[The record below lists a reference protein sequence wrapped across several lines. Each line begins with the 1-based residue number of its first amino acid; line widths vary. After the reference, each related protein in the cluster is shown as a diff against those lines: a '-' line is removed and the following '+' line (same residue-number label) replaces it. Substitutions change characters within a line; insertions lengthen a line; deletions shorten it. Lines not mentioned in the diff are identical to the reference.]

1 MKIWKLQMLLL
12 GGKMEKTLK
21 NKDTKKYIVKQIT
34 TKMIPMVMKVME
46 EIYKIA
52 LVEDASKYS
61 KEIQIT
67 I

>member
-1 MKIWKLQMLLL
+1 MLLL
-12 GGKMEKTLK
+12 GGKVEKTLK
-21 NKDTKKYIVKQIT
+21 NKDTKKYTEKQIT
-34 TKMIPMVMKVME
+34 PRMIPMVMKVMQ
-46 EIYKIA
+46 IYKIA

>member
-1 MKIWKLQMLLL
+1 MLLLLL
-12 GGKMEKTLK
+12 GGKMKKTLK
-21 NKDTKKYIVKQIT
+21 NKDTNKYILKQIT
-34 TKMIPMVMKVME
+34 PKMIPMVMKVME

-52 LVEDASKYS
+52 LVGNASKYS

>member
-1 MKIWKLQMLLL
+1 MLLL

-34 TKMIPMVMKVME
+34 TKMIPMVMKVMQKK
-46 EIYKIA
+46 YKIA

>member
-1 MKIWKLQMLLL
+1 MLLL
-12 GGKMEKTLK
+12 GGKVEKTLK

-34 TKMIPMVMKVME
+34 PKMIPMVMKVMQ
-46 EIYKIA
+46 IYKIA

>member
-1 MKIWKLQMLLL
+1 MK
-12 GGKMEKTLK
+12 KTLK
-21 NKDTKKYIVKQIT
+21 NKDTNKYILKQIT
-34 TKMIPMVMKVME
+34 PKMIPMVMKVMQKK
-46 EIYKIA
+46 YKIA

>member
-1 MKIWKLQMLLL
+1 MLLL
-12 GGKMEKTLK
+12 GGKVEKTLK
-21 NKDTKKYIVKQIT
+21 NKDTKKYIVNQ
-34 TKMIPMVMKVME
+34 MMPNVIPMVMKVME

-52 LVEDASKYS
+52 LVENASKYS